1 MTHSEK
7 KISRKAFVFFLK
19 ISHEEKCE
27 QSENGKDQKNVSSI
41 HKICLCIFG
50 NRRPNKSYIW
60 KVHLV
65 LSIYRYLTWCVKV

>member
-27 QSENGKDQKNVSSI
+27 QSENGKDQKMC
-41 HKICLCIFG
+41 H
-50 NRRPNKSYIW
+50 RYI
-60 KVHLV
+60 KFVFAF
-65 LSIYRYLTWCVKV
+65 